1 LVVIS
6 LEVEAIV
13 LRLFKL
19 LKHIQEINLSPKD
32 TLALIRRLETD
43 NCRAEDYE
51 VLIKVLRDHT
61 EFVEDV
67 GPPCPRR

>member
-1 LVVIS
+1 VIS

-19 LKHIQEINLSPKD
+19 LQHIQEINLSPTD
-32 TLALIRRLETD
+32 TLALRRRLETD

-51 VLIKVLRDHT
+51 VLIKVLRVHT
-61 EFVEDV
+61 AFAEDV
-67 GPPCPRR
+67 GPPRPRR